1 MMMQSNAEFGVI
13 FDMDGVLID
22 SYAAHLQTWQEC
34 CRRHGRECSEEQ
46 FLAGFGRTSREVI
59 RETWVNPPDDAAIA
73 AFDEEKELL
82 YRQLISQNF
91 PHMPGAARLIEE
103 LAAAGIPMAIGS
115 SGPPKN
121 VAAALAG
128 LNAAHLIQTIITGA
142 DVVRGKPHP
151 DVFLKAAAG
160 LGLPPERCVVLE
172 DAPVGIEAAL
182 SAGARCLGI
191 VSRGRTFEQLHRAH
205 HRVAGDLSTVDV
217 VLLRS
222 IFEIQQAVF
231 RSE

>member
-1 MMMQSNAEFGVI
+1 MTALPEFGVI

-22 SYAAHLQTWQEC
+22 SYAAHLHTWQEC
-34 CRRHGRECSEEQ
+34 CRRHGRECTEAQ

-59 RETWVNPPDDAAIA
+59 RDTWVDPPDDAAIA

-82 YRQLISQNF
+82 YRELIARDF

-128 LNAAHLIQTIITGA
+128 LNAAHLIQTVITGA

-160 LGLPPERCVVLE
+160 LGIPPARCIVLE
-172 DAPVGIEAAL
+172 DAPVGVEAAL
-182 SAGARCLGI
+182 AAGARCLGI
-191 VSRGRTFEQLHRAH
+191 ISRGRTVEQLFRAH
-205 HRVAGDLSTVDV
+205 HRVPNDLTEVNLQ
-217 VLLRS
+217 LLRMVL
-222 IFEIQQAVF
+222 AL
-231 RSE
+231 

>member
-1 MMMQSNAEFGVI
+1 MSQPEFGVI

-22 SYAAHLQTWQEC
+22 SYAAHLQTWQVC
-34 CRRHGRECSEEQ
+34 CRRHGRECTEEQ

-59 RETWVNPPDDAAIA
+59 RDTWVNPPDDAAIA

-82 YRQLISQNF
+82 YRELIARDF

-103 LAAAGIPMAIGS
+103 LAAGGIPMAIGS

-128 LNAAHLIQTIITGA
+128 LNASHLIHTIITGA

-160 LGLPPERCVVLE
+160 LGIPPARCIVLE
-172 DAPVGIEAAL
+172 DAPVGVQAAL
-182 SAGARCLGI
+182 AAGARCLGI
-191 VSRGRTFEQLHRAH
+191 VSRGRTVEQLTMAH
-205 HRVAGDLSTVDV
+205 HRVPNDLTQVNLQ
-217 VLLRS
+217 LLRMVL
-222 IFEIQQAVF
+222 AL
-231 RSE
+231 